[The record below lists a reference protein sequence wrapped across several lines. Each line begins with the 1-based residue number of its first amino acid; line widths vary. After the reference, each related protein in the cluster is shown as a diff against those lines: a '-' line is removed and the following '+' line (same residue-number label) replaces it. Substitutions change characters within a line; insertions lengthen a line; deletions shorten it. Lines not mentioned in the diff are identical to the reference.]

1 VPVARIAVLLVHAF
15 VLVPAVA
22 GAECAWVLWSGPASP
37 LAGYASRQECER
49 AANDDHALAQLLSRA
64 YRSPQALQCRPD
76 GEITDTRSA
85 CGWRLWKFA
94 TPSKDGHGDTLEGT
108 ATGRFET
115 RELCERQRS
124 PDVMKR
130 DERELTSCL
139 PETVNPIR

>member
-1 VPVARIAVLLVHAF
+1 MLG
-15 VLVPAVA
+15 PAVA
-22 GAECAWVLWSGPASP
+22 EAECAWVLWSGSASP

-76 GEITDTRSA
+76 SGVTDTRSA

-94 TPSKDGHGDTLEGT
+94 LPSKDARADTLEGST
-108 ATGRFET
+108 IGRFDT

-139 PETVNPIR
+139 PDTVNPVP

>member
-1 VPVARIAVLLVHAF
+1 VLLLHIF
-15 VLVPAVA
+15 VLIPAA
-22 GAECAWVLWSGPASP
+22 AEAECAWVLWSGPASP

-76 GEITDTRSA
+76 REVTDTHSA
-85 CGWRLWKFA
+85 CGWRLWKFSM
-94 TPSKDGHGDTLEGT
+94 PSRNTRADTLE
-108 ATGRFET
+108 ASAIGRYDT
-115 RELCERQRS
+115 RELCERQRA

-139 PETVNPIR
+139 PDTVNPIR

>member
-1 VPVARIAVLLVHAF
+1 MLLVYVF

-22 GAECAWVLWSGPASP
+22 GAECAWVLWSGLVSP

-49 AANDDHALAQLLSRA
+49 AASDDHALAQLLSRA
-64 YRSPQALQCRPD
+64 YRSPQVLQCRPD
-76 GEITDTRSA
+76 GEITGTRSA

-94 TPSKDGHGDTLEGT
+94 MPSKDGRSDTLEGS
-108 ATGRFET
+108 ATGRFDT

-124 PDVMKR
+124 PDVMRR
-130 DERELTSCL
+130 DEPELTSCL